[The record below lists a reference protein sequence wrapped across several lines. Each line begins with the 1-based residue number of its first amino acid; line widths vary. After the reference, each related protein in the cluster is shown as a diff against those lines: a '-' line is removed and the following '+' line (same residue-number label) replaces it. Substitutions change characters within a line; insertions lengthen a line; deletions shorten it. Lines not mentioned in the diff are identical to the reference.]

1 MSQAAAGPSESG
13 PSTTAAPAQEP
24 EVSTS
29 TPSASAPAP
38 IPAAPATLTTATAS
52 AATTA
57 PTDAPP
63 APAHIPGPLETGDSV
78 LQVEVDT
85 ADQSDDGDSAFGGS
99 SNASTSIASSVLNY
113 EYENGRRYHGYRSG
127 SYVLPN
133 DDEEQDRL
141 DLIHHIFLLILD
153 GKLYNAPIV
162 NPQRVLDV
170 GTGTGIWCLDFGD
183 ENPGSE
189 IVGTDLSP
197 IQPSW
202 VPPNVKFYID
212 DAESEWVYP
221 PEEHFDLIHLR
232 EMSGSIADWDRLCTQ
247 AYNNLKPGG
256 WLELQEPLAAFEAD
270 DETIERAGN
279 INSWQEVLCDGAK
292 KFGKDIREAP
302 TLKGR
307 MERAGFVDVHERL
320 IKVHDTVR

>member
-1 MSQAAAGPSESG
+1 
-13 PSTTAAPAQEP
+13 
-24 EVSTS
+24 
-29 TPSASAPAP
+29 
-38 IPAAPATLTTATAS
+38 
-52 AATTA
+52 
-57 PTDAPP
+57 
-63 APAHIPGPLETGDSV
+63 V
-78 LQVEVDT
+78 LHVEVDT
-85 ADQSDDGDSAFGGS
+85 AEQSDDNDSAFGGG

-153 GKLYNAPIV
+153 GKLYCAPIE
-162 NPQRVLDV
+162 NPRRVLDV
-170 GTGTGIWCLDFGD
+170 GTGTGIWSLDFGD

-189 IVGTDLSP
+189 VIGTDLSP

-212 DAESEWVYP
+212 DAESDWVYP

-256 WLELQEPLAAFEAD
+256 WLELHEPVAAFEAD
-270 DETIERAGN
+270 DETIQRASN
-279 INSWQEVLCDGAK
+279 ISSWQEILCDGAK

-302 TLKGR
+302 TLKER
-307 MERAGFVDVHERL
+307 MERAGFVDVHERV
-320 IKVHDTVR
+320 IKVRNTQTVHRYVAAADSRRSPSARGRATPR

>member
-1 MSQAAAGPSESG
+1 MSAAAGPSESG
-13 PSTTAAPAQEP
+13 PSTTPAAAQET
-24 EVSTS
+24 E
-29 TPSASAPAP
+29 SAPAGST
-38 IPAAPATLTTATAS
+38 PAP
-52 AATTA
+52 
-57 PTDAPP
+57 PPPAPP
-63 APAHIPGPLETGDSV
+63 ADAPGPLQAGGDI
-78 LQVEVDT
+78 LQVDVDT
-85 ADQSDDGDSAFGGS
+85 AEPSDDGDSAFGDG

-153 GKLYNAPIV
+153 GKLYNAPVV
-162 NPQRVLDV
+162 NPKRVLDV
-170 GTGTGIWCLDFGD
+170 GTGTGIWCLDLGD
-183 ENPGSE
+183 ENPG
-189 IVGTDLSP
+189 IDVVGTDLSP

-212 DAESEWVYP
+212 DAESDWVYP

-247 AYNNLKPGG
+247 AYSNLKPGG
-256 WLELQEPLAAFEAD
+256 WLELQEPLAQFEAD
-270 DETIERAGN
+270 DETIERANN
-279 INSWQEVLCDGAK
+279 INQWQTALADGSRQ
-292 KFGKDIREAP
+292 FGKDIKEAP

-320 IKVHDTVR
+320 IKVRCLFHDVSRVIANNP

>member
-1 MSQAAAGPSESG
+1 MSDAASSAAPPAAQQEPADSTPAAA
-13 PSTTAAPAQEP
+13 TAAAPA
-24 EVSTS
+24 TA
-29 TPSASAPAP
+29 SASAPA
-38 IPAAPATLTTATAS
+38 L
-52 AATTA
+52 
-57 PTDAPP
+57 
-63 APAHIPGPLETGDSV
+63 GPLQAGGDV
-78 LQVEVDT
+78 LQVDVDT
-85 ADQSDDGDSAFGGS
+85 NEEETDDGDSAFGGG

-162 NPQRVLDV
+162 EPKRALDV
-170 GTGTGIWCLDFGD
+170 GTGTGIWCLDLGD
-183 ENPGSE
+183 ENPGCE
-189 IVGTDLSP
+189 VIGTDLSP

-212 DAESEWVYP
+212 DAESAWVYP

-232 EMSGSIADWDRLCTQ
+232 EMSGSIADWDKLCIQ

-256 WLELQEPLAAFEAD
+256 WLELQEPVALFEAD
-270 DETIERAGN
+270 DETINRATN
-279 INSWQEVLCDGAK
+279 IQAWQTALNDGAR
-292 KFGKDIREAP
+292 KFGKEIIVAHELKAKMEA
-302 TLKGR
+302 
-307 MERAGFVDVHERL
+307 AGFVDVHERL
-320 IKVHDTVR
+320 IKVGFFLTDICID

>member
-1 MSQAAAGPSESG
+1 
-13 PSTTAAPAQEP
+13 
-24 EVSTS
+24 
-29 TPSASAPAP
+29 
-38 IPAAPATLTTATAS
+38 
-52 AATTA
+52 
-57 PTDAPP
+57 
-63 APAHIPGPLETGDSV
+63 LETGESV

-85 ADQSDDGDSAFGGS
+85 AEPSDDGDSAFGGG

-153 GKLYNAPIV
+153 GKLYNAPV
-162 NPQRVLDV
+162 VDPKRVLDV
-170 GTGTGIWCLDFGD
+170 GTGTGIWSLDFGD
-183 ENPGSE
+183 ENPGCE
-189 IVGTDLSP
+189 VVGTDLSP

-212 DAESEWVYP
+212 DAESDWVYP

-270 DETIERAGN
+270 DETIERATN
-279 INSWQEVLCDGAK
+279 INSWQTALADGAK
-292 KFGKDIREAP
+292 TFGKDIKEAP

-307 MERAGFVDVHERL
+307 LERAGFADVTERL
-320 IKVHDTVR
+320 IKVRTSGPSVIHPSKT